1 VRGIAARVLPLLPL
15 VLLLGIAAGQVVL
28 VHRADLHP
36 WLGGGFGMFSTVDTR
51 AIQAW
56 QVGPHGEE
64 RLEVPSRLEDAA
76 KRAKALPSEGRL
88 AALARDLF
96 ESSSADV
103 AVRVEV
109 WETRFDSEM
118 RPEAKQLR
126 SVTVGGGS
134 VR

>member
-1 VRGIAARVLPLLPL
+1 
-15 VLLLGIAAGQVVL
+15 
-28 VHRADLHP
+28 
-36 WLGGGFGMFSTVDTR
+36 MFSAVDTR
-51 AIQAW
+51 VIQVW
-56 QVGPHGEE
+56 RVGPHGEE

-76 KRAKALPSEGRL
+76 KRAEALPSEGRL

-96 ESSSADV
+96 ESSSAEV